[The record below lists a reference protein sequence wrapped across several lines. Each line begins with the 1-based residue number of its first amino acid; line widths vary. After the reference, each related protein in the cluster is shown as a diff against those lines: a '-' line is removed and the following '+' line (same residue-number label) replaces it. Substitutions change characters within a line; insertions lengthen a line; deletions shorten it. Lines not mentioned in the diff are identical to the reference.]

1 MKVKA
6 KQRIGVVKING
17 KQVPSGWKKG
27 GMVLNAGRMPRIR
40 QKTIVAKSGERKS
53 SVYIFSRG
61 HRYCACYECSGKIC
75 TKRVILIKDTNRTRM
90 QSKLKRR
97 ILL

>member
-17 KQVPSGWKKG
+17 KQVPSKG

-53 SVYIFSRG
+53 SAYGYIYSQ
-61 HRYCACYECSGKIC
+61 EDI
-75 TKRVILIKDTNRTRM
+75 DTVRAM
-90 QSKLKRR
+90 SVLEKYAQKE
-97 ILL
+97 

>member
-1 MKVKA
+1 MEVIMKVKA

-53 SVYIFSRG
+53 SAYGYI
-61 HRYCACYECSGKIC
+61 YI
-75 TKRVILIKDTNRTRM
+75 
-90 QSKLKRR
+90 LKRT
-97 ILL
+97 

>member
-53 SVYIFSRG
+53 SAYGYIYSQ
-61 HRYCACYECSGKIC
+61 EDM
-75 TKRVILIKDTNRTRM
+75 DTVRAM
-90 QSKLKRR
+90 SVLEKYAQKGGFL
-97 ILL
+97 

>member
-1 MKVKA
+1 MEVIMKVKA

-40 QKTIVAKSGERKS
+40 QKTIVAK
-53 SVYIFSRG
+53 
-61 HRYCACYECSGKIC
+61 
-75 TKRVILIKDTNRTRM
+75 
-90 QSKLKRR
+90 
-97 ILL
+97 

>member
-27 GMVLNAGRMPRIR
+27 GW
-40 QKTIVAKSGERKS
+40 
-53 SVYIFSRG
+53 F
-61 HRYCACYECSGKIC
+61 
-75 TKRVILIKDTNRTRM
+75 
-90 QSKLKRR
+90 
-97 ILL
+97 